1 MKLRNSFLVASAVAL
16 SAAFSLSAHADDP
29 APFSLKAARFM
40 GSGCTARDSAAVGL
54 EGDGVA
60 AISVLFSNMISQ
72 GTVAGRGTPKT
83 CGVALTLEPNQGIQL
98 ALIDVKLSGS
108 VDVFGSQNSSAGIN
122 NVVRV
127 TRNYGFNGVRSNA
140 GRSGGGGYDVGPLNT
155 YMVNSSSFYEIQ
167 EDTVGVITYSPC
179 GKPIIARADLV
190 VQSNGVGTYGDISA
204 LDANVALK
212 YLVRTRTCKNSD
224 PEDTQVITVPPDERA
239 TVRNVCILRGVQNGR
254 ITSSTRQVCFDQ
266 DGNAL

>member
-29 APFSLKAARFM
+29 APFTLQQARFM
-40 GSGCTARDSAAVGL
+40 GSGCTSRDSAAVGL
-54 EGDGVA
+54 QGDGVS

-72 GTVAGRGTPKT
+72 GTQANRGTPKT
-83 CGVALTLEPNQGIQL
+83 CGVALTLLPNPGIQL

-108 VDVFGSQNSSAGIN
+108 VDVFGSQGSGNSGLN

-127 TRNYGFNGVRSNA
+127 TRNYSFNGI
-140 GRSGGGGYDVGPLNT
+140 RSGRTNGGGYDVGPLNT
-155 YMVNSSSFYEIQ
+155 YMVNSSAFYEIQ

-212 YLVRTRTCKNSD
+212 YLVRTRNCRDSD

-239 TVRNVCILRGVQNGR
+239 TVRNVCVLRGIVNGR
-254 ITSSTRQVCFDQ
+254 VTSSTRQVCFDQ
-266 DGNAL
+266 DGNRLD